1 MAVSEY
7 HLDTRIR
14 RRHVPLITQQRR
26 LRHLRSISARNITGF
41 NPDDSSLA
49 FTLHQRPYENSD
61 SKRAK

>member
-26 LRHLRSISARNITGF
+26 LRHLRSISARNITLKTNGRDF
-41 NPDDSSLA
+41 ALA
-49 FTLHQRPYENSD
+49 FTLHKRPISPGPCL
-61 SKRAK
+61 